1 VSPGFD
7 QQFKELVR
15 QRTSIVEL
23 VSESIPL
30 IPSGHD
36 FKALCPF
43 HNDHNPSM
51 MVYSERGTWRCWVC
65 NTGGDCFSWVEKYDE
80 VNFFEALKI
89 LAEKANLELPQLTQR
104 TSHVSHSNVV
114 EKTSLFEVMKW
125 AEEQFHHCLLETGE
139 GEYARRYL
147 MEQRGYTEETIKQFR
162 LGFHPDDW
170 QWLANRAQGKYTE
183 TLLSEAR
190 LIFKKEGHT
199 RYSDYFVNRVMF
211 PVRDERKRVVAFG
224 GRILPGSKTEGVAK
238 YFNSSE
244 SIIFTKSKLLF
255 GLDAARQ
262 RIRETETVVVVEGY
276 TDCITAH
283 QFGVTNVVATLGTA
297 LTESHVSY
305 LKRLARKVVLVFDG
319 DNAGQQAAER
329 SLAKFIS
336 QEVDLRILTL
346 PPGKDP
352 ADFLEEE
359 GADLL
364 KQMIEQAP
372 EAWNFKLNVCLK
384 KFGLESI
391 DGQHRILE
399 EMLELLAASP
409 NLTGKIREDII
420 LRKLAD
426 RLGLHETIVRKRLSE
441 VKQKQNTNLNSSL
454 SSSESHSNPNTI
466 DASGMSQ
473 ESNTTTKDNQ
483 LESELLEIIFVYP
496 ECVSQIQQY
505 ISPANLRNLQLR
517 FLYQLSI
524 DLTEEGVL
532 PDVNRILDRI
542 SDPELK
548 QLVVK
553 IDAHAHEK
561 AIHSKLHSSPTTL
574 EGIPHFLK
582 HSIKNLKWREE
593 REHHEQTKK
602 GLLFQISPNQSLNS
616 DAIELLKQASEFHQ
630 KRHKKLT

>member
-1 VSPGFD
+1 MSPGFD
-7 QQFKELVR
+7 QNFKELVR
-15 QRTSIVEL
+15 ERTSIVEL

-30 IPSGHD
+30 IPNGRD
-36 FKALCPF
+36 FKAICPF

-51 MVYSERGTWRCWVC
+51 FIYPERGTWRCWSC
-65 NTGGDCFSWVEKYDE
+65 STGGDCFSWVEKYDD

-89 LAEKANLELPQLTQR
+89 LAEKAHLEVPQAISR
-104 TSHVSHSNVV
+104 GAHTSQSNVV

-125 AEEQFHHCLLETGE
+125 AEQQFHSCLMETPQGE
-139 GEYARRYL
+139 VARRYL
-147 MEQRGYTEETIKQFR
+147 MEERGYTEETIKQFR
-162 LGFHPDDW
+162 LGFHPNDW
-170 QWLANRAQGKYTE
+170 QWLVNRAQGKYSE
-183 TLLSEAR
+183 TILAEAR
-190 LIFKKEGHT
+190 LTFKKEGQT

-211 PVRDERKRVVAFG
+211 PVRDERKRIVAFG
-224 GRILPGSKTEGVAK
+224 GRILPGAASDKIAK

-244 SIIFTKSKLLF
+244 SLIFTKSKLLF
-255 GLDAARQ
+255 GLDESRQ

-329 SLAKFIS
+329 SLIKFIS

-346 PPGKDP
+346 PSGKDP

-359 GADLL
+359 GADTL
-364 KQMIEQAP
+364 KQMIDQAP
-372 EAWNFKLNVCLK
+372 EAWNYKLQICLK

-399 EMLELLAASP
+399 EMLELIAASP

-426 RLGLHETIVRKRLSE
+426 RLGLHESVVRKRLSE
-441 VKQKQNTNLNSSL
+441 VKQKKTTNLNTSF
-454 SSSESHSNPNTI
+454 SSSNSHSIPDTNDSPDHIPAT
-466 DASGMSQ
+466 D
-473 ESNTTTKDNQ
+473 TTTKDNQ

-496 ECVSQIQQY
+496 ESVPQIHQH
-505 ISPANLRNLQLR
+505 ISPENLKNLQLR
-517 FLYQLSI
+517 FIYQLSI
-524 DLTEEGVL
+524 DLTEEGIL
-532 PDVNRILDRI
+532 PEMNRILDRI
-542 SDPELK
+542 HDPELK

-561 AIHSKLHSSPTTL
+561 AIHAKLHSSPNPH

-582 HSIKNLKWREE
+582 HSINNLKWREE
-593 REHHEQTKK
+593 QDLHERKK
-602 GLLFQISPNQSLNS
+602 GLLFENSSNSSLTS
-616 DAIELLKQASEFHQ
+616 DAKELLKQASEYHQ